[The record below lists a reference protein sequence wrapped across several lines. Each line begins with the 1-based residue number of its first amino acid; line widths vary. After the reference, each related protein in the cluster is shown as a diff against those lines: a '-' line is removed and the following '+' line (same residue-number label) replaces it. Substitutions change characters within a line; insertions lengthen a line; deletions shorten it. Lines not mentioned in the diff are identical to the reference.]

1 MESVAILPGFM
12 LQADGATDVG
22 QHRDHNEDVILIRK
36 DLGLFVLAD
45 GAGGHNAGEVA
56 ADIACKAIA
65 EYMEQTAGAAADQ
78 PEFDR
83 FGISTEARRLSIAVH
98 HANRRVVELSQSS
111 KKHQG
116 MGTTI
121 VAASYAKQHGMLHV
135 AHAGD
140 SRCYRLRHSHLEV
153 LTEDHSLLNDVLEQ
167 RPELDE
173 KKLGR
178 LPKNIVTRALGM
190 GPTIRVSMRSH
201 RVLGGDRYL
210 LCSDGLSG
218 VINQEQIVTLLDQ
231 ATPPTTIVKHLIS
244 LANQCGAPDNVGAIV
259 IAVDG
264 QPSRELLA
272 GRLRQAPM
280 PRESDPELLILG
292 IEDLDLAQHLYSDS
306 EGLLQQLEQWAVPKK
321 PA

>member
-22 QHRDHNEDVILIRK
+22 QQRDHNEDMILIRK

-56 ADIACKAIA
+56 ADVACKAIA

-83 FGISTEARRLSIAVH
+83 FGISTQARRLSIAVH

-111 KKHQG
+111 AKHQG

-140 SRCYRLRHSHLEV
+140 SRCYRLRQSHLEV

-173 KKLGR
+173 KKLQR

-190 GPTIRVSMRSH
+190 GPMIRVSIRSH

-231 ATPPTTIVKHLIS
+231 ATPPPTIVKHLIS
-244 LANQCGAPDNVGAIV
+244 LANQCGAPDNIGAIV

-306 EGLLQQLEQWAVPKK
+306 EGLLKQLEHWAVPKK

>member
-1 MESVAILPGFM
+1 MEPLAIAPGFM

-22 QHRDHNEDVILIRK
+22 QQREHNEDVVLIRK

-56 ADIACKAIA
+56 AEVACKAIA
-65 EYMEQTAGAAADQ
+65 EYMEQTAREAADA
-78 PEFDR
+78 PELDR
-83 FGISTEARRLSIAVH
+83 FGISTQARRLSIAVH
-98 HANRRVVELSQSS
+98 QANRRVVELAQSS
-111 KKHQG
+111 AKHQG

-140 SRCYRLRHSHLEV
+140 SRCYRLRHGYLEA
-153 LTEDHSLLNDVLEQ
+153 LTEDHSLMTDVLEQ

-173 KKLGR
+173 KKLQR

-190 GPTIRVSMRSH
+190 GPTIRVSIRSH
-201 RVLGGDRYL
+201 RVVGGDRYL
-210 LCSDGLSG
+210 LCSDGLSA
-218 VINQEQIVTLLDQ
+218 VINSDQILTLLEQ
-231 ATPPTTIVKHLIS
+231 AKPPATIVKHLIS
-244 LANQCGAPDNVGAIV
+244 LANQCGAPDNVSALV
-259 IAVDG
+259 IAIDG

-272 GRLRQAPM
+272 GRQKQAPM

-306 EGLLQQLEQWAVPKK
+306 EGLLQQLEPWANRKK
-321 PA
+321 A

>member
-22 QHRDHNEDVILIRK
+22 QQRDHNEDVILIRK

-56 ADIACKAIA
+56 ADVACKAIA
-65 EYMEQTAGAAADQ
+65 EYMEQTARETAEQ

-83 FGISTEARRLSIAVH
+83 FGISTQARRLSIAVH
-98 HANRRVVELSQSS
+98 QANRRVVELSQSS
-111 KKHQG
+111 EKHQG

-121 VAASYAKQHGMLHV
+121 VAVSYAKQHGMLHV

-140 SRCYRLRHSHLEV
+140 SRCYRLRLSHLEV

-190 GPTIRVSMRSH
+190 GPTIRVSIRSH

-231 ATPPTTIVKHLIS
+231 ATPPGTIVKHLIS
-244 LANQCGAPDNVGAIV
+244 LANQCGAPDNISAIV

-272 GRLRQAPM
+272 GRLKQAPM

>member
-1 MESVAILPGFM
+1 MESLAIAPGFM

-22 QHRDHNEDVILIRK
+22 QQRDHNEDVVLIRK

-56 ADIACKAIA
+56 AELACRSIA
-65 EYMEQTAGAAADQ
+65 ETMEQTARETAEQ

-83 FGISTEARRLSIAVH
+83 FGISTQARRLSIAVH
-98 HANRRVVELSQSS
+98 QANRRVVELSQSS
-111 KKHQG
+111 EKHHG

-121 VAASYAKQHGMLHV
+121 VAASYAKRHGMLHV

-140 SRCYRLRHSHLEV
+140 SRCYRLRQGVLEA

-173 KKLGR
+173 KKLQR

-190 GPTIRVSMRSH
+190 GPAIRVSVRSH
-201 RVLGGDRYL
+201 RVVGGDRYL
-210 LCSDGLSG
+210 LCSDGLA
-218 VINQEQIVTLLDQ
+218 VINQDQIVTLLEQ
-231 ATPPTTIVKHLIS
+231 AQPPTTIVKHLIS
-244 LANQCGAPDNVGAIV
+244 LANQCGAPDNVSAIV

-272 GRLRQAPM
+272 GRQRQPPM

-306 EGLLQQLEQWAVPKK
+306 EGLLKQLEHWAVPKK

>member
-1 MESVAILPGFM
+1 MESLAIAPGFM

-22 QHRDHNEDVILIRK
+22 QQRDHNEDVVLIRK

-56 ADIACKAIA
+56 AELACKTIA
-65 EYMEQTAGAAADQ
+65 EYMEQTAPEAAEQ

-83 FGISTEARRLSIAVH
+83 FGIPNQARRLSIAVH
-98 HANRRVVELSQSS
+98 QANRRVVELAQSS
-111 KKHQG
+111 EKHRG

-121 VAASYAKQHGMLHV
+121 VATSYAKQHGMLHV

-140 SRCYRLRHSHLEV
+140 SRCYRLRHGHLEA
-153 LTEDHSLLNDVLEQ
+153 LTEDHSLMTDVLEQ

-173 KKLGR
+173 KKLQR

-190 GPTIRVSMRSH
+190 GPTIRVSVRSH

-210 LCSDGLSG
+210 LCSDGLSA
-218 VINQEQIVTLLDQ
+218 VINPDQIVTLLDQ
-231 ATPPTTIVKHLIS
+231 AKPPATVVKHLIS
-244 LANQCGAPDNVGAIV
+244 LANQCGAPDNVGVVV

-264 QPSRELLA
+264 QPSRELFA
-272 GRLRQAPM
+272 GRQRHAP
-280 PRESDPELLILG
+280 
-292 IEDLDLAQHLYSDS
+292 
-306 EGLLQQLEQWAVPKK
+306 
-321 PA
+321 

>member
-1 MESVAILPGFM
+1 MESIAILPGFM

-56 ADIACKAIA
+56 ADLACKAIA
-65 EYMEQTAGAAADQ
+65 EYMEQTAREAAEA
-78 PEFDR
+78 PEFDK
-83 FGISTEARRLSIAVH
+83 FGISTQARRLSIAVH
-98 HANRRVVELSQSS
+98 QANRRVVELSQSS
-111 KKHQG
+111 EKHRG

-121 VAASYAKQHGMLHV
+121 VAATYAKQHGMLHV

-140 SRCYRLRHSHLEV
+140 SRCYRLRSFQLEC
-153 LTEDHSLLNDVLEQ
+153 LTEDHSLLTDVLEQ

-190 GPTIRVSMRSH
+190 GPAIRVSIRSH
-201 RVLGGDRYL
+201 RVVGGDRYL
-210 LCSDGLSG
+210 LCSDGLA
-218 VINQEQIVTLLDQ
+218 VINSDQISTLLEQ
-231 ATPPTTIVKHLIS
+231 AKPPATIVKHLIS
-244 LANQCGAPDNVGAIV
+244 LANQCGAPDNVSAIV
-259 IAVDG
+259 IAIDG

-272 GRLRQAPM
+272 GRQLQAAPM

-306 EGLLQQLEQWAVPKK
+306 EGLLKQLEHWAGPKK
-321 PA
+321 PS

>member
-22 QHRDHNEDVILIRK
+22 QQRDHNEDVILIRK

-56 ADIACKAIA
+56 AEVACKAIA
-65 EYMEQTAGAAADQ
+65 EYMEQTARDAAEQ

-83 FGISTEARRLSIAVH
+83 FGISTQARRLSIAVH

-111 KKHQG
+111 EKHRG

-121 VAASYAKQHGMLHV
+121 VAVSYAKQHGMLHV

-140 SRCYRLRHSHLEV
+140 SRCYRLRQSHLEV

-231 ATPPTTIVKHLIS
+231 ATPPGTIVKHLIS
-244 LANQCGAPDNVGAIV
+244 LVNQCGAPDNISAIV